1 MSGPAGEPHPEA
13 FVRAVVVEST
23 GASTTVQDLG
33 RPGLA
38 HLGVT
43 RSGAA
48 DRAGLQLANRLV
60 GNRDAAAA
68 FEVTLGG
75 FALTTLVAVT
85 VAVTGADCPV
95 RVDGLPAP
103 TNAPLSLGAG
113 STVELGTA
121 VRGLRAYVAV
131 RGGIDVAPVL
141 GSRSHDTLA
150 GLGPRPIAAG
160 DLVALG
166 SVPGW
171 QPGRVPH
178 VDVAPVAALPAPTD
192 VVRLRAVAGPRVD
205 WLTAAGFERLW
216 TTRWHV
222 SPDSDRVAVRLE
234 GGELSRARIDELPS
248 EGLVRGAVQL
258 PPSGRPVVFLAD
270 HPVTGGYPVV
280 AVLRDDDVD
289 RAAQLRPGQSVRPRV
304 VARSDRSGG
313 YRFW

>member
-1 MSGPAGEPHPEA
+1 VSRSFAEGDPQS
-13 FVRAVVVEST
+13 FTRAVVVESV
-23 GASTTVQDLG
+23 GPLTTVQDLG

-48 DRAGLQLANRLV
+48 DRAGLRLANRLV
-60 GNRDAAAA
+60 GNHDGAAA

-95 RVDGLPAP
+95 RVDGRPAP
-103 TNAPLSLGAG
+103 ANAPLSLGAG

-121 VRGLRAYVAV
+121 TRGLRAYVAV
-131 RGGIDVAPVL
+131 RGGIDVPVVL
-141 GSRSHDTLA
+141 GSRSYDTLA
-150 GLGPRPIAAG
+150 GLGPRPIAGG

-178 VDVAPVAALPAPTD
+178 VDVAPVPGLPAPTD
-192 VVRLRAVAGPRVD
+192 VVTLRAVAGPRVD
-205 WLTAAGFERLW
+205 RLTTAGLERLW
-216 TTRWHV
+216 ATTWHV
-222 SPDSDRVAVRLE
+222 SPHSDRVAVRLA
-234 GGELSRARIDELPS
+234 GDELARARVDELPS

-258 PPSGRPVVFLAD
+258 LPSGRPVVFLAD

-289 RAAQLRPGQSVRPRV
+289 RAAQLRPGQPLRLVS
-304 VARSDRSGG
+304 
-313 YRFW
+313 